1 MPFQKYID
9 DISKRYAT
17 GTARE
22 HTYRPSLQSLLEDVI
37 PGIMASNDPARI
49 ECGAPDF
56 ILSRRNINV
65 GYIEVKDIGD
75 DLTKT
80 EKSEQLK
87 RYRDS
92 LDNLI
97 LTDYLEF
104 RFFIYGNKVETIR
117 IGEIHGKSIKPI
129 PENFD
134 RLKALLIDFA
144 AFQGQ
149 TIKSAKELAVM
160 MAHKARLMRDVF
172 FKAVQ
177 DESENNTLYEQLQ
190 AFRTI
195 LVHDMDAAQFADVY
209 AQTIT
214 YGLFTARLHDESLD
228 NFTRA
233 EAFTLIPKS
242 NPFLQQLFHYV
253 AGPDLDNR
261 VIWIVDALC
270 EVYRAT
276 DLRAILKDFGTAT
289 GQNDPIL
296 HFYETF
302 LAEYDPKLRKSRGV
316 FYTPEPVVNFIVRA
330 IDDVLK
336 THFGL
341 SDGVANTSKVE
352 IEVDTDIV
360 MEGKRQ
366 REKKTVHKV
375 QMLDVATGTG
385 TFLAEVVKQI
395 YSRFKGQ
402 EGLWSSYVENDLLPR
417 LHGFELLM
425 ASYAMCHMKLD
436 LLLQETGYHP
446 SNPHNPPRV
455 SVYLTN
461 SLEEHHPEVETRF
474 ASWLSREA
482 NVASRIKK
490 DMPIMVALG
499 NPPYRGISQNMNSW
513 VAKHKI
519 EDYKYVDGVHF
530 NERKHWL
537 NDDYV
542 QFIRLGE
549 HYIEKNGEGILAYIT
564 NHGYLDNPTFR
575 GMRWHILNTFDD
587 IYILDLHGNTNKKEV
602 APDGKP
608 DKNVFDI
615 QQGVSIIVAVK
626 RPPKDKKKSLATIY
640 HTELWGSREH
650 KYGILQS
657 GSLKTLPYKK
667 LDSREPFFFFIPQ
680 NYDDSAEYQAGMPLD
695 KLFPINVTGIVTA
708 RDGLVI
714 DYTHEELIKKIES
727 FTNPEKTDNQ
737 VRQEFFGNKKSGKYP
752 AGDTRGWKLETARKE
767 ISGFNHS
774 EKIQNICYRP
784 FDDRL
789 IYYAPE
795 MVDWGREDVMQNF
808 LAGNNIG
815 LISMRHYA
823 YHVPDYCYSFV
834 SRGLIDNRTFV
845 SNKGICLSYPLWIYE
860 GGLEGVANKRP
871 NLDNEL
877 YKNVQKI
884 IPDITPETLFDYI
897 YATLHSPAY
906 RYRYAEFLKSDFP
919 RIPYPKDQM
928 TFNALAEKG
937 AVLRELHL
945 MESPALDTLI
955 TTYSVDGSH
964 EVKKPRFEKGGKTG
978 AGKVWINETQYFG
991 GVPEVAWNFYIGGY
1005 QPAQKWLKDRRG
1017 RKLTIE
1023 DIRHWQRIIVA
1034 LVETDRIMKG
1044 IDKIDFLPNTVI

>member
-9 DISKRYAT
+9 DINKRFAT

-22 HTYRPSLQSLLEDVI
+22 HTYRPSLQNLLEEVV
-37 PGIMASNDPARI
+37 PGIIASNDPARI

-104 RFFIYGNKVETIR
+104 RFFIYGNKVEAIR
-117 IGEIHGKSIKPI
+117 IGEIHGKSISPL

-134 RLKALLIDFA
+134 RLKTLLIDFA

-214 YGLFTARLHDESLD
+214 YGLFTARLHDESLND
-228 NFTRA
+228 FSRA
-233 EAFTLIPKS
+233 ESFTLIPKS
-242 NPFLQQLFHYV
+242 NPFLRQLFHYV
-253 AGPDLDNR
+253 AGPDLDDR
-261 VIWIVDALC
+261 VAWIVDALC

-276 DLRAILKDFGTAT
+276 DLREILKDFGTAT

-330 IDDVLK
+330 TDDVLK

-341 SDGVANTSKVE
+341 SEGLANTSTVE
-352 IEVDTDIV
+352 ILVNKDTV
-360 MEGKRQ
+360 KGGKRQ
-366 REKKTVHKV
+366 KELKTVHKV

-436 LLLQETGYHP
+436 LLLQETGYRP
-446 SNPHNPPRV
+446 SDPNKPPRV

-461 SLEEHHPEVETRF
+461 SLEEHHPDTDTLF

-482 NVASRIKK
+482 NEASRIKK

-499 NPPYRGISQNMNSW
+499 NPPYSGISSNMNSW
-513 VAKHKI
+513 IAKQKI
-519 EDYKYVDGVHF
+519 DDYKYVDGVYF
-530 NERKHWL
+530 NEKKHWL

-575 GMRWHILNTFDD
+575 GMRWHLMNTFDV
-587 IYILDLHGNTNKKEV
+587 IYILDLHGSTKKKQV
-602 APDGKP
+602 APDGSS

-615 QQGVSIIVAVK
+615 QQGVAIIVAIK
-626 RPPKDKKKSLATIY
+626 KPKTNKKKPLARIY
-640 HTELWGSREH
+640 HADLWGSREK
-650 KYGILQS
+650 KYEVLEKGM
-657 GSLKTLPYKK
+657 LKTIPYNA
-667 LDSREPFFFFIPQ
+667 LDTHAPLYLFIPQ
-680 NYDDSAEYQAGMPLD
+680 NYDTNSEYRAGIALET
-695 KLFPINVTGIVTA
+695 LFSVRMTGMVTA
-708 RDGLVI
+708 RDSLVTDI
-714 DYTHEELIKKIES
+714 TRKGLIKKIEAFS
-727 FTNPEKTDNQ
+727 DPEKSNDQ
-737 VRQEFFGNKKSGKYP
+737 VRREFFGNKKEGKYLP
-752 AGDTRGWKLETARKE
+752 GDTRGWKLDIARRKIE
-767 ISGFNHS
+767 KFNHS
-774 EKIQNICYRP
+774 EKIKTICYRP
-784 FDDRL
+784 FDDRP
-789 IYYAPE
+789 IYYTPE
-795 MVDWGREDVMQNF
+795 MIDWGREDFMQNY
-808 LAGNNIG
+808 LEGDNIG
-815 LISMRHYA
+815 LILSKRVEIGEFS
-823 YHVPDYCYSFV
+823 HVFLSSQMIQHHTMSLKEVNISF
-834 SRGLIDNRTFV
+834 
-845 SNKGICLSYPLWIYE
+845 PLWIYTD
-860 GGLEGVANKRP
+860 GLEGIGKKHSNF
-871 NLDNEL
+871 NEKI
-877 YKNVQKI
+877 YRTIQKI
-884 IPDITPETLFDYI
+884 VPDVTPESLFDYI
-897 YATLHSPAY
+897 YAVLHSRAY
-906 RYRYAEFLKSDFP
+906 RERYAEFLKSDFP
-919 RIPYPKDQM
+919 RVPYPKDKK
-928 TFNALAEKG
+928 TFHALAVHG
-937 AVLRELHL
+937 AVLRVVHL
-945 MESPALDTLI
+945 MESPLLDNLI
-955 TTYSVDGSH
+955 TTYPVDGDH
-964 EVKKPRFEKGGKTG
+964 EVKKPRFEKDGKTG
-978 AGKVWINETQYFG
+978 TSKVWINETQYFG
-991 GVPEVAWNFYIGGY
+991 GVPEVAWNFHIGGY
-1005 QPAQKWLKDRRG
+1005 QPAQKWLKDRKG
-1017 RKLTIE
+1017 HKLTVD

-1034 LVETDRIMKG
+1034 LSETDKIMKE
-1044 IDKIDFLPNTVI
+1044 IDKIDFLP